1 MPGTF
6 GGRPVSRHG
15 KRPSSTRSLDRPLPP
30 SDNAITQTSQQ
41 RPHSNQRPS
50 HDGGSLLRRHT
61 TEELVSS
68 HEHEFSGG
76 AASFVPRPPSRHF
89 PGEGRPKSAK
99 GRVRPSS
106 RVGRENVAT
115 RENIQCVGEQVP
127 FPPPLKLQSS
137 FSKYKPLPS
146 IGTGLV
152 VEPDSDNSLHDSLVK
167 TRTNG
172 NDDDDDV
179 TLLQKTAGLSLQY
192 TLPDEP
198 KDTKPGRIHLAV
210 KLLDGSRY
218 ERWFRHTDTLGT
230 VLAFAESVSKDQLP
244 LCHFCTN
251 EVPRRVF
258 NNFSVSLTEAGINS
272 RTVLYLEDIV

>member
-1 MPGTF
+1 MHGEVRFYRGPF

-30 SDNAITQTSQQ
+30 SDNVITQTSQQ

-50 HDGGSLLRRHT
+50 HDGGSLLRCHT
-61 TEELVSS
+61 TEELISS
-68 HEHEFSGG
+68 REHEFTGS

-89 PGEGRPKSAK
+89 PGTMEGRPKSAK

-106 RVGRENVAT
+106 RIGRENVAT

-127 FPPPLKLQSS
+127 FPPPLKSQLS

-152 VEPDSDNSLHDSLVK
+152 VESDSDNSSHDSLVK
-167 TRTNG
+167 RTNG
-172 NDDDDDV
+172 NDDDDV

-198 KDTKPGRIHLAV
+198 KDT
-210 KLLDGSRY
+210 
-218 ERWFRHTDTLGT
+218 E
-230 VLAFAESVSKDQLP
+230 
-244 LCHFCTN
+244 N
-251 EVPRRVF
+251 
-258 NNFSVSLTEAGINS
+258 SL
-272 RTVLYLEDIV
+272 